1 MSDIDSILKT
11 IESAANLAGSTLSLA
26 DKIGGRVGRGGPR
39 WHRWRA
45 LRLRLRAVR
54 IEGRRPGK
62 ARVLRTSAMIHL
74 AHALRTEG
82 YISAEDKDNLLS
94 LAAGNEP
101 EARRV

>member
-1 MSDIDSILKT
+1 MSDIDSILKS
-11 IESAANLAGSTLSLA
+11 IENAANLAGSALSLA

-39 WHRWRA
+39 WHRWLA

-54 IEGRRPGK
+54 IDARRPAK
-62 ARVLRTSAMIHL
+62 ARALRTSAMIHL

-82 YISAEDKDNLLS
+82 YISAEAKDNLLS